1 MHHEPH
7 PFWRFSLRVYRAP
20 GVQAACLALQDE
32 HGADVNLVLLCA
44 FAGHDGRS
52 LDKRRL
58 RQAMARVG
66 DWQSDVIA
74 PVRAARRAL
83 KRHPPP
89 DANAAQELRKRI
101 LGVELELE
109 DVEQLML
116 ADLLA
121 RWPAPLRRSA
131 PRDAIEANLLRY
143 LNLLGT
149 RPLDE
154 AHVEAIVQAGCGAAP
169 R

>member
-20 GVQAACLALQDE
+20 GVQAACLALQDD

-52 LDKRRL
+52 LDRRRL

-66 DWQSDVIA
+66 DWQTAVIA

-89 DANAAQELRKRI
+89 DAQAAQELRKRI

-109 DVEQLML
+109 YVEQSML

-131 PRDAIEANLLRY
+131 PRGAIEANLLRY
-143 LNLLGT
+143 LDLLGT
-149 RPLDE
+149 RAVD
-154 AHVEAIVQAGCGAAP
+154 AVHVEAIVQAGCGIAP

>member
-7 PFWRFSLRVYRAP
+7 PLWRFSLRVYRAP
-20 GVQAACLALQDE
+20 GVQEACLALQDE
-32 HGADVNLVLLCA
+32 CCADVNLVLLCA

-66 DWQSDVIA
+66 HWQVDVIA

-89 DANAAQELRKRI
+89 DAQAAQELRKRI

-109 DVEQLML
+109 YVEQSML

-121 RWPAPLRRSA
+121 RWPAPQRRSA
-131 PRDAIEANLLRY
+131 PRDAIEANLRRY
-143 LNLLGT
+143 LDLLGT
-149 RPLDE
+149 RPLDA

>member
-1 MHHEPH
+1 MHREPH
-7 PFWRFSLRVYRAP
+7 PFWRFSLHVYRAP
-20 GVQAACLALQDE
+20 GVQPACLALQDG

-52 LDKRRL
+52 LDRRRL

-66 DWQSDVIA
+66 HWQSDVIA
-74 PVRAARRAL
+74 PVRAARRAI

-89 DANAAQELRKRI
+89 DAQAAQELRKRI

-109 DVEQLML
+109 HVEQSML

-121 RWPAPLRRSA
+121 RWSA
-131 PRDAIEANLLRY
+131 PTRRAAPREAIEANLLRY
-143 LNLLGT
+143 LALLGAG
-149 RPLDE
+149 PADA